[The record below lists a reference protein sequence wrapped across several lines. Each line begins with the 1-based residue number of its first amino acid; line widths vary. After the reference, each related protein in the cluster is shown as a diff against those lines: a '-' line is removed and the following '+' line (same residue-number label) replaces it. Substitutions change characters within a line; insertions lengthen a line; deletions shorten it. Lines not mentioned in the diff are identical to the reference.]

1 MESQTRPDFPRAAV
15 FRELGRRHFATGVAQ
30 GVIGSTRCYLGGH
43 RLPLASNGP
52 TLSMVDRYVG
62 AAGRSAG
69 DVEPGAL
76 EPAVSRR
83 ELRMVIIGLMLALTL
98 AALDQNIVATA
109 LPRITGELGGLQH
122 LSWVVSAFV
131 VASTVSA
138 PLYGRLSDLY
148 GRRRAFTVSI
158 SIFLLGSVLC
168 AVARDLLQL
177 IAFRAVQGLGAGG
190 LIVLA
195 QTVIG
200 DLVSPRERGRY
211 QGLFAAVFATCSV
224 AGPLI
229 GGLLTQYA
237 SWRWIFYVNLPVGG
251 AALALIATFLRP
263 RPSGVVPRLDLAGA
277 TLLVVGTCC
286 FLLFLSWGGSAYPWI
301 SEPMLGLG
309 MTTAASLALFI
320 RVERRAAQPIM
331 PPNLFRNRVFVI
343 GAIVISLATMG
354 LFAGVVFLP
363 LLFQL
368 LMGAD
373 PAQAGLMISPMMG
386 GVIVASFGGG
396 RFVSRTGRYKLLPV
410 LGLAAATLSFAAL
423 AWAAR
428 AGTGVPPIECIL
440 VVMGLGIGCVMPTM
454 TTAIQ
459 NAVERSEMGGA
470 TASAAFFRS
479 LGSALGVTLS
489 GAVLASSILALPA
502 GLRSGESVAQILDLP
517 DAQRAVI
524 LSAYR
529 AGLSGAFWVGAA
541 IAAVGFV
548 TVLFLPELPLRGGP
562 AK

>member
-1 MESQTRPDFPRAAV
+1 MVHKAV
-15 FRELGRRHFATGVAQ
+15 DA
-30 GVIGSTRCYLGGH
+30 
-43 RLPLASNGP
+43 
-52 TLSMVDRYVG
+52 
-62 AAGRSAG
+62 
-69 DVEPGAL
+69 PGATVGDITPDAS
-76 EPAVSRR
+76 EQVVSRR
-83 ELRMVIIGLMLALTL
+83 EFRMVLAGLMLALTL

-131 VASTVSA
+131 VTSTVSA

-148 GRRRAFTVSI
+148 GRKSAFTASI
-158 SIFLLGSVLC
+158 AIFLLGSVLC
-168 AVARDLLQL
+168 AVARDLFQL

-237 SWRWIFYVNLPVGG
+237 TWRWIFYVNLPVGG
-251 AALALIATFLRP
+251 AALALILTFLRP
-263 RPSGVVPRLDLAGA
+263 RKTGLAPRLDLAGA
-277 TLLVVGTCC
+277 ALLIVGTCC
-286 FLLFLSWGGSAYPWI
+286 FLLLLSWGGGAYPWI
-301 SEPMLGLG
+301 SRPVLGLG
-309 MTTAASLALFI
+309 TATAASLALFI

-331 PPNLFRNRVFVI
+331 PPSLFRNRVFVI
-343 GAIVISLATMG
+343 GAIVIALATMG

-373 PAQAGLMISPMMG
+373 PARAGLMISPMMG

-428 AGTGVPPIECIL
+428 NATGIPPIECIL

-470 TASAAFFRS
+470 TAAAAFFRS

-489 GAVLASSILALPA
+489 GAVLASSLQALPA
-502 GLRSGESVAQILDLP
+502 GLRSGESVAQIFGLP
-517 DAQRAVI
+517 DAERDVV

-529 AGLSGAFWVGAA
+529 AGLSGAFYVGAA

-548 TVLFLPELPLRGGP
+548 VVLFLPELPLRGGP
-562 AK
+562 AE